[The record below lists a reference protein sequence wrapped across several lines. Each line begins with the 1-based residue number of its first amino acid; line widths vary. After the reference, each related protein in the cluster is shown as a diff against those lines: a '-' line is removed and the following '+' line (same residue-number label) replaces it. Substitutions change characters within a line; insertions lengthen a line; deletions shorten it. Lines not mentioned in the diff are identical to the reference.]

1 MEQDNHNAKSQ
12 NEAIQNESIVEELQE
27 KSLKRSQRVKMS
39 PILND
44 YVVLDF
50 DIGTN

>member
-1 MEQDNHNAKSQ
+1 MEQDNHNAKS
-12 NEAIQNESIVEELQE
+12 QNESIVEELQE

-44 YVVLDF
+44 CVVLDF

>member
-1 MEQDNHNAKSQ
+1 MEQDNHNAKS
-12 NEAIQNESIVEELQE
+12 QNESIVEELQE